1 MRLFILWIM
10 FILTVIFNENFHNSL
25 ELKHSSRFVLK
36 QVLKIIVGTLFWMNA
51 FEARQFLRKIK
62 KASVNIDG
70 IMQVILYSDKR
81 IDWRTKWM
89 TITENISYVSS
100 KKEK

>member
-1 MRLFILWIM
+1 M

-51 FEARQFLRKIK
+51 FEASQFLRKIK
-62 KASVNIDG
+62 KASVDIDG
-70 IMQVILYSDKR
+70 IMQVLLYSDKR

-89 TITENISYVSS
+89 TITENIKDEHSG

>member
-1 MRLFILWIM
+1 M

>member
-1 MRLFILWIM
+1 M
-10 FILTVIFNENFHNSL
+10 FILTVIINENFHNSL

-36 QVLKIIVGTLFWMNA
+36 QVLKLIVGTLFWMNA
-51 FEARQFLRKIK
+51 FEAREYLRKIK
-62 KASVNIDG
+62 QASVNIDG

-89 TITENISYVSS
+89 TITENISYVSG

>member
-1 MRLFILWIM
+1 
-10 FILTVIFNENFHNSL
+10 
-25 ELKHSSRFVLK
+25 
-36 QVLKIIVGTLFWMNA
+36 MNA